1 MQFRIRL
8 IEANQQFFCDADQ
21 TIFAAALAHGL
32 TMPSSCRNGTC
43 RTCMC
48 QLKSGQ
54 VRYQVEW
61 PGLSFDEKQDG
72 FILPCVAIP
81 ESDLEISASVSA

>member
-8 IEANQQFFCDADQ
+8 IEADQQFFCDADQ

-32 TMPSSCRNGTC
+32 TMLSSCRNGTC

-61 PGLSFDEKQDG
+61 PGL
-72 FILPCVAIP
+72 
-81 ESDLEISASVSA
+81 

>member
-1 MQFRIRL
+1 MQFRIQL
-8 IEANQQFFCDADQ
+8 IEQDRQFFCRADQ
-21 TIFAAALAHGL
+21 TILAAALAHGL

-48 QLKSGQ
+48 QMKSGR
-54 VRYQVEW
+54 VRYLVEW

-72 FILPCVAIP
+72 FILPCIAIP
-81 ESDLEISASVSA
+81 ESDLGLSAFVSA

>member
-1 MQFRIRL
+1 MRYRIEL
-8 IEANQQFFCDADQ
+8 IASGQQFFCDADQ
-21 TIFAAALAHGL
+21 TILAAALAHGL
-32 TMPSSCRNGTC
+32 TMPNSCRNGTC

-48 QLKSGQ
+48 QLKGGQ
-54 VRYQVEW
+54 VRYLVEW

-81 ESDLEISASVSA
+81 ESDLEFSVFVSA